1 MKLELSN
8 IQKKYESL
16 EVLNNINFYL
26 NQGEIISILGASGC
40 GKSTLLN
47 IIAGFIKPTSGTVLK
62 DGKDITGKISETAYM
77 LQDDL
82 LLPYKTIF
90 ENVILPITIK
100 NLLTDEKKE
109 EILNLFKIFGLEGY
123 ENFYPKEISGGMKQ
137 RAALLRTYLC
147 GTDVYLFDEPFSKL
161 DSITRDNMRV
171 WFLEIWKKIHSSAI
185 FITHDIDEAII
196 LSDRI
201 YIMSDKPATIVKEI
215 IVSKNCKDIS
225 EESFGKQKMEILS
238 YFRKI

>member
-8 IQKKYESL
+8 IQKEYEAL
-16 EVLNNINFYL
+16 KVLSDINFHL
-26 NQGEIISILGASGC
+26 NKGEIISILGTSGC

-62 DGKDITGKISETAYM
+62 DGQDITGKISETAYM

-90 ENVILPITIK
+90 QNVILPITIK
-100 NLLTDEKKE
+100 GLLTNEKKE
-109 EILNLFKIFGLEGY
+109 EVLNLFKIFGLEGY
-123 ENFYPKEISGGMKQ
+123 ENFYPREISGGMKQ

-147 GTDVYLFDEPFSKL
+147 GTDIYLFDEPFSKL
-161 DSITRDNMRV
+161 DSITRDSMRV
-171 WFLEIWKKIHSSAI
+171 WFLEIWKTIHSSAI

-201 YIMSDKPATIVKEI
+201 YIMSDKPAIIVKEI
-215 IVSKNCKDIS
+215 LVSQDCKDIG
-225 EESFGKQKMEILS
+225 EESFGKLKVEILS

>member
-8 IQKKYESL
+8 IQKEYEAL
-16 EVLNNINFYL
+16 KVLSDINFHL
-26 NQGEIISILGASGC
+26 NKGEIISILGTSGC

-62 DGKDITGKISETAYM
+62 DGQDITGKISETAYM

-100 NLLTDEKKE
+100 GLLTNEKKE
-109 EILNLFKIFGLEGY
+109 EVLNLFKIFGLEGY
-123 ENFYPKEISGGMKQ
+123 ENFYPREISGGMKQ

-147 GTDVYLFDEPFSKL
+147 GTDIYLFDEPFSKL
-161 DSITRDNMRV
+161 DSITRDSMRV
-171 WFLEIWKKIHSSAI
+171 WFLEIWKTIHSSAI

-215 IVSKNCKDIS
+215 LVSQDCKDIG
-225 EESFGKQKMEILS
+225 EESFGKLKVEILS

>member
-8 IQKKYESL
+8 IQKEYEAL
-16 EVLNNINFYL
+16 KVLSDINFHL
-26 NQGEIISILGASGC
+26 NKGEIISILGTSGC

-62 DGKDITGKISETAYM
+62 DGQDITGKISETAYM

-100 NLLTDEKKE
+100 GLLTNEKKE
-109 EILNLFKIFGLEGY
+109 EVLNLFKIFGLEGY
-123 ENFYPKEISGGMKQ
+123 ENFYPREISGGMKQ

-147 GTDVYLFDEPFSKL
+147 GTDIYLFDEPFSKL
-161 DSITRDNMRV
+161 DSITRDSMRV
-171 WFLEIWKKIHSSAI
+171 WFLEIWKTIHSSAI

-201 YIMSDKPATIVKEI
+201 YIMSDKPAAIVKEI
-215 IVSKNCKDIS
+215 LVSQDCKDIG
-225 EESFGKQKMEILS
+225 EESFGKLKVEILS

>member
-8 IQKKYESL
+8 IEKEYEAL
-16 EVLNNINFYL
+16 KVLSDINFYL
-26 NQGEIISILGASGC
+26 NKGEIISILGTSGC

-62 DGKDITGKISETAYM
+62 DGQDITGKISETAYM

-90 ENVILPITIK
+90 ENVILPITVK
-100 NLLTDEKKE
+100 GLLTNEKKDE
-109 EILNLFKIFGLEGY
+109 VFNLFKIFGLEGY

-147 GTDVYLFDEPFSKL
+147 GTDIYLFDEPFSKL
-161 DSITRDNMRV
+161 DSITRDSMRV
-171 WFLEIWKKIHSSAI
+171 WFLEIWKTIHSSAI

-215 IVSKNCKDIS
+215 LVSEDCKNIG
-225 EESFGKQKMEILS
+225 EESFGKLKVEILS

>member
-16 EVLNNINFYL
+16 EVLNNVNFYL
-26 NQGEIISILGASGC
+26 KQGEIISILGASGC

-47 IIAGFIKPTSGTVLK
+47 IIAGFINPTSGAVLK

-100 NLLTDEKKE
+100 GLLTTEKKSE
-109 EILNLFKIFGLEGY
+109 VLNLFKIFGLEGY

-147 GTDVYLFDEPFSKL
+147 GTDIYLFDEPFSKL

-215 IVSKNCKDIS
+215 FVSKDCKDIS
-225 EESFGKQKMEILS
+225 DESFGKLKMEILS

>member
-8 IQKKYESL
+8 IQKEYEAL
-16 EVLNNINFYL
+16 KVLSDINFHL
-26 NQGEIISILGASGC
+26 NKGEIISILGTSGC

-62 DGKDITGKISETAYM
+62 DGQDITGKISETAYM

-100 NLLTDEKKE
+100 GLLTNEKKE
-109 EILNLFKIFGLEGY
+109 EVLNLFKIFGLEGY
-123 ENFYPKEISGGMKQ
+123 ENFYPRELSGGMKQ

-147 GTDVYLFDEPFSKL
+147 GTDIYLFDEPFSKL
-161 DSITRDNMRV
+161 DSITRDSMRV
-171 WFLEIWKKIHSSAI
+171 WFLEIWKTIHSSAI

-215 IVSKNCKDIS
+215 LVSQDCKDIG
-225 EESFGKQKMEILS
+225 EESFGKLKVEILS

>member
-1 MKLELSN
+1 MKLELKD
-8 IQKKYESL
+8 IQKKYDSL
-16 EVLNNINFYL
+16 EILNDININL
-26 NQGEIISILGASGC
+26 KKGEIISILGASGC

-47 IIAGFIKPTSGTVLK
+47 IIAGFIKPTSGEVLK
-62 DGKDITGKISETAYM
+62 DGVNITGKISETAYM

-100 NLLTDEKKE
+100 GLLTTEKKSE
-109 EILNLFKIFGLEGY
+109 VLNLFKIFGLEGY

-147 GTDVYLFDEPFSKL
+147 GTDIYLFDEPFSKL

-215 IVSKNCKDIS
+215 LVSQDCKDIG
-225 EESFGKQKMEILS
+225 EESFGKLKVEILS

>member
-8 IQKKYESL
+8 IQKEYETL
-16 EVLNNINFYL
+16 EVLNDINFHL

-100 NLLTDEKKE
+100 GLLTNEKKS

-123 ENFYPKEISGGMKQ
+123 EKFYPREISGGMKQ

-147 GTDVYLFDEPFSKL
+147 GTDIYLFDEPFSKL

-171 WFLEIWKKIHSSAI
+171 WFLEIWKTIHSSAI

-201 YIMSDKPATIVKEI
+201 YIMSDKPAKIVKEI
-215 IVSKNCKDIS
+215 LVSKDSKNIS
-225 EESFGKQKMEILS
+225 EESFGKLKMEILS
-238 YFRKI
+238 YFRK

>member
-8 IQKKYESL
+8 IQKEYETL
-16 EVLNNINFYL
+16 EVLNDINFHL

-100 NLLTDEKKE
+100 GFLTNEKKS

-123 ENFYPKEISGGMKQ
+123 EKFYPREISGGMKQ

-147 GTDVYLFDEPFSKL
+147 GTDIYLFDEPFSKL

-171 WFLEIWKKIHSSAI
+171 WFLEIWKTIHSSAI

-201 YIMSDKPATIVKEI
+201 YIMSDKPAKIVKEI
-215 IVSKNCKDIS
+215 LVSKDSKNIS
-225 EESFGKQKMEILS
+225 EESFGKLKMEILS
-238 YFRKI
+238 YFRK

>member
-8 IQKKYESL
+8 IQKEYETL
-16 EVLNNINFYL
+16 EVLSDINFHL

-100 NLLTDEKKE
+100 GLLTNEKKE

-123 ENFYPKEISGGMKQ
+123 ENFYPREISGGMKQ

-147 GTDVYLFDEPFSKL
+147 GTDIYLFDEPFSKL

-171 WFLEIWKKIHSSAI
+171 WFLEIWKTIHSSAI

-201 YIMSDKPATIVKEI
+201 YIMSDKPARIVKEVL
-215 IVSKNCKDIS
+215 VSKDCKDIS
-225 EESFGKQKMEILS
+225 EENFGKLKMDILS
-238 YFRKI
+238 YFRK